1 MGKWATV
8 TVTDKQGRRYSLDV
22 NANSSYDTAHLY
34 LTHVVRNPAC
44 GIPKP
49 DALTLLGVSTE
60 GNVLYVE
67 GQRLNE

>member
-22 NANSSYDTAHLY
+22 NANSIYDAAHLH
-34 LTHVVRNPAC
+34 LTHVIRNPGC

-49 DALTLLGVSTE
+49 DASTLFEITTKGK
-60 GNVLYVE
+60 VLYVE
-67 GQRLNE
+67 GQ